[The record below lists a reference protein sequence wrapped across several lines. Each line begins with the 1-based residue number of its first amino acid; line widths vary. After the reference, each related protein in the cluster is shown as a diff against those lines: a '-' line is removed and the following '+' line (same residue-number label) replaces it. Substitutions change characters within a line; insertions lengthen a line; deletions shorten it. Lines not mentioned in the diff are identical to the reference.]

1 MVQEWILEEAEEGW
15 VVEENFRQREDHG
28 RVRDLVQ
35 NRAQKFR
42 ESAEI
47 NSGPIYQES
56 RCEVHT
62 SLRRCFD
69 VCPVPE

>member
-28 RVRDLVQ
+28 QVRDLVQ
-35 NRAQKFR
+35 NRAQKFH

-47 NSGPIYQES
+47 NSDPIYQEN
-56 RCEVHT
+56 RYEVHT
-62 SLRRCFD
+62 SLRQRFD
-69 VCPVPE
+69 ACPVPE